1 MNNYQLS
8 TTATN
13 SGSKEWLLYTH
24 PFRSIVLSYNPLTLN
39 HNIKSDNIC
48 VEIVDPGGYQV
59 VDDTEDVDHHG
70 DAGE

>member
-1 MNNYQLS
+1 M
-8 TTATN
+8 
-13 SGSKEWLLYTH
+13 
-24 PFRSIVLSYNPLTLN
+24 LSYNPLTLN

-48 VEIVDPGGYQV
+48 AEIVDPGGYQV